1 MKINRIE
8 MINSRSERVSVR
20 LTARIDERGDLILDG
35 YDSGE
40 FVEEVWGSDD
50 YEYSLTVKAE
60 YKDSVLLNLI
70 KEKFG
75 NDSQFRTWLEEKN
88 IPSDFESF

>member
-1 MKINRIE
+1 MKINRITLIE
-8 MINSRSERVSVR
+8 SKTERVSVR
-20 LTARIDERGDLILDG
+20 LIARIDETGDLILDG

-40 FVEEVWGSDD
+40 MVEEVWGSDD

-60 YKDSVLLNLI
+60 YKDTILLNLI
-70 KEKFG
+70 KENFKH
-75 NDSQFRTWLEEKN
+75 DSEFRTWLDSKG